1 MLNKAGADW
10 MIEAIAAF
18 EKNDFAKSIAASL
31 IYTSETLELMRML
44 IDPTTPQDAEL
55 PGQKEFPK

>member
-1 MLNKAGADW
+1 MINKVGADW

-18 EKNDFAKSIAASL
+18 EKNDFPKSIAASL
-31 IYTSETLELMRML
+31 IYTSETLELIRMF
-44 IDPTTPQDAEL
+44 IDPSTPIDAEL